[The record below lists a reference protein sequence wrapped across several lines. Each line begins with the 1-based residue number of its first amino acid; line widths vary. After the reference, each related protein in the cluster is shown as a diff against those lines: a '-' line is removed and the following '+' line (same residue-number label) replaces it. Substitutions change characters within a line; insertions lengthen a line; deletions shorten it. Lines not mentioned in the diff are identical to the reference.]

1 MLLTLDEIKHQ
12 CRLDN
17 DFTDEDS
24 QLTLYA
30 KAAQR
35 NIENTIGRKLYAT
48 ANDVPE
54 GVPWFATLDEGEDI
68 KLALLLLV
76 SHYYANREATTT
88 ESLRQIPLGVRE
100 LLAPWRVIYP
110 EISPE

>member
-12 CRLDN
+12 CRLESDDTN
-17 DFTDEDS
+17 EDE

-35 NIENTIGRKLYAT
+35 NIENTIGRMLYQSE
-48 ANDVPE
+48 DEVPE
-54 GVPWFATLDEGEDI
+54 DVLWFAVLEEAEDI
-68 KLALLLLV
+68 KLAMLMLV
-76 SHYYANREATTT
+76 AHYYANREATTT

-100 LLAPWRVIYP
+100 LVSPWRVIYP
-110 EISPE
+110 EIEPE